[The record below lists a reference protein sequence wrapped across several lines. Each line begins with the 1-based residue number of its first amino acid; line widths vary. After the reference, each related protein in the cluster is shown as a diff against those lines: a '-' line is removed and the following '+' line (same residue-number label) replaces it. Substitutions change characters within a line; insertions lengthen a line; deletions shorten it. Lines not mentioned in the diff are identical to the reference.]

1 MLHQGGPGQKTL
13 GRFNGYN
20 TDDPVRVRTGGHFSF
35 IINSDPRMGD
45 RMPCLYCSPVLLNE
59 WAVVR
64 MMISDGTDGQ
74 SVMMV
79 LTFKVP
85 SGISSD

>member
-1 MLHQGGPGQKTL
+1 
-13 GRFNGYN
+13 
-20 TDDPVRVRTGGHFSF
+20 
-35 IINSDPRMGD
+35 
-45 RMPCLYCSPVLLNE
+45 MPCLYCSPVLLNE